1 MITLDNI
8 FSHEF
13 VGLKTMVSNSTNSE
27 IIGLNGTIVDETKSM
42 FTIKTGNR
50 FKNIPKKYNT
60 WKFFVDNQE
69 MTLSGKMLE
78 KRSFDRLRSKI

>member
-1 MITLDNI
+1 MITLGNI
-8 FSHEF
+8 LSHEI
-13 VGLKTMVSNSTNSE
+13 VGLKVIIRNSPNSE
-27 IIGLNGTIVDETKSM
+27 IIGLNGTVVDETKSM

-69 MTLSGKMLE
+69 MTISGTMLE

>member
-8 FSHEF
+8 FSHEI
-13 VGLKTMVSNSTNSE
+13 VGLRATISNSVNSE

-42 FTIKTGNR
+42 FTIKTGKR
-50 FKNIPKKYNT
+50 FKNIPKKHNT
-60 WKFFVDNQE
+60 WKFFIDDQE
-69 MTLSGKMLE
+69 MTLSGSILE

>member
-8 FSHEF
+8 FSHEII
-13 VGLKTMVSNSTNSE
+13 GLKTIVTNSPNSA
-27 IIGLNGTIVDETKSM
+27 IIGLNGTVVDETKSM
-42 FTIKTGNR
+42 FTIKTKNR

-69 MTLSGKMLE
+69 MTISGTMLE

>member
-8 FSHEF
+8 FSHEII
-13 VGLKTMVSNSTNSE
+13 GLRTIITNSPNSE
-27 IIGLNGTIVDETKSM
+27 IIGLHGTIVDETKSM

-60 WKFFVDNQE
+60 WKFFVDEQE
-69 MTLSGKMLE
+69 MTLHGSMLE
-78 KRSFDRLRSKI
+78 KRSVDRLRSKI